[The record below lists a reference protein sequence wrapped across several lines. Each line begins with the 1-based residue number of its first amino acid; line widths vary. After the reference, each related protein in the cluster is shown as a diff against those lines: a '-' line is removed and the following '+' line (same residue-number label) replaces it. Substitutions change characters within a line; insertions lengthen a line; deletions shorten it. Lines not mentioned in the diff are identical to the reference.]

1 MPTVRAVLS
10 LLAVAFAAYALFVF
24 AGVAGCAASG
34 SGTGDIRRGE
44 TVPP

>member
-10 LLAVAFAAYALFVF
+10 LLAVVVAAYALFVF
-24 AGVAGCAASG
+24 VGVAGCEASG
-34 SGTGDIRRGE
+34 SGTGDLLRGE